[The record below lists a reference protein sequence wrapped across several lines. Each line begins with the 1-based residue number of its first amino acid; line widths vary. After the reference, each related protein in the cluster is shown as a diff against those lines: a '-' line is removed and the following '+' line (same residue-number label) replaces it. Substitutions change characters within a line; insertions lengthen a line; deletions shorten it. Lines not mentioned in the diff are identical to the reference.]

1 LYLIKA
7 GTRKSSPEQVLRIPG
22 RWGSQISIQRA
33 HESCKFVN
41 PERRQQI
48 MFRSTKNKVMV
59 KRLELEYQRG
69 VEEEEE
75 EENKKKKKEKR
86 KVLK

>member
-1 LYLIKA
+1 
-7 GTRKSSPEQVLRIPG
+7 
-22 RWGSQISIQRA
+22 
-33 HESCKFVN
+33 
-41 PERRQQI
+41 